1 MNQLA
6 VPRSESTHQRLYEFA
21 RTALVRI
28 FAHPYATVCELFCGG
43 GLDADKWDDAQI
55 GHYMGIG
62 TQFFFLFV
70 FSDFGFWVWFFSFF
84 ESENLIIL

>member
-1 MNQLA
+1 MSQLA

-21 RTALVRI
+21 RTVLVKI

-62 TQFFFLFV
+62 TQFFFYW
-70 FSDFGFWVWFFSFF
+70 FSQILGFGSGFSAF
-84 ESENLIIL
+84 LKVKI

>member
-1 MNQLA
+1 MSQLA

-21 RTALVRI
+21 RTALVKI

-43 GLDADKWDDAQI
+43 RLDADKWDDAQI

-62 TQFFFLFV
+62 TQFFIFYFKC
-70 FSDFGFWVWFFSFF
+70 SS
-84 ESENLIIL
+84 LIWSCFYM